1 MRSCLR
7 VSCAILLFLGWASVA
22 SAGQAANA
30 AAAPVDEDYEAA
42 LRGSSKRR
50 TTMAFAFIG
59 FDDANNTTDGSD
71 SFFSLAAHLEAS
83 LKIDFAPRHAI
94 VITPVAIDIFGPALT
109 DSESG
114 ITPEDAGLDKAGTT
128 YAFTVGYLGRF
139 GSGGG
144 GAY

>member
-1 MRSCLR
+1 MFLLANRMPVIFPLHMTASAL
-7 VSCAILLFLGWASVA
+7 ALILLPLMIATRHKRHLHRPLGRALGVFVA
-22 SAGQAANA
+22 LGGLT
-30 AAAPVDEDYEAA
+30 A
-42 LRGSSKRR
+42 L
-50 TTMAFAFIG
+50 
-59 FDDANNTTDGSD
+59 
-71 SFFSLAAHLEAS
+71 
-83 LKIDFAPRHAI
+83 
-94 VITPVAIDIFGPALT
+94 PVAIDIFGPALT